1 MLIRIDHL
9 PGDVTEDDVRHLF
22 STLSR
27 VESVRLSKG
36 GNHDNVLAW
45 ITIDADFAVASTIAW
60 RLDGTWWHNRHL
72 EATLTLYPG
81 E

>member
-1 MLIRIDHL
+1 MLIRIDRL
-9 PGDVTEDDVRHLF
+9 PGDVTEEDVRRLF
-22 STLSR
+22 RPLTR
-27 VESVRLSKG
+27 VESVCLSKN
-36 GNHDNVLAW
+36 GNRDNVLAW

-72 EATLTLYPG
+72 EATLTLFTG

>member
-9 PGDVTEDDVRHLF
+9 PGDVTEDDVRLLF
-22 STLSR
+22 NSLSR
-27 VESVRLSKG
+27 VESVRLCKD
-36 GNHDNVLAW
+36 GNRENVLAW
-45 ITIDADFAVASTIAW
+45 ISIDADFAVASTIAW

-72 EATLTLYPG
+72 EATLTLFPG

>member
-1 MLIRIDHL
+1 MLIRVDHL
-9 PGDVTEDDVRHLF
+9 PGNVTEEDVRHLF
-22 STLSR
+22 RPLTH
-27 VESVRLSKG
+27 VESVCLSKN

-45 ITIDADFAVASTIAW
+45 ITIDASITVASTIAW

-72 EATLTLYPG
+72 EATLTLFSG